1 MRSEA
6 KCLIILRDGGLGQA
20 PRHPH
25 ESHYSRFPPQNR
37 KASTRGASPPSK
49 MSQFVIEVQDGVVC
63 AFGLTHPSLKHMF
76 CMKLERDKDL
86 LLPAMIL
93 FMTRDN
99 SVAADD
105 DANPDRAASASVSAS
120 ASASSAASAAAPSHS
135 TILSAN
141 ALVKRVSTGSGWE
154 CLHCMATCA
163 PHASPSEPHSRS
175 KFTSADATHSSSTLT
190 PRPSRHS

>member
-6 KCLIILRDGGLGQA
+6 KCPIILRDGGLGQA

-93 FMTRDN
+93 FITRDN
-99 SVAADD
+99 SVAAVD
-105 DANPDRAASASVSAS
+105 DANADRAASPSV
-120 ASASSAASAAAPSHS
+120 SSAASAAAPAHA
-135 TILSAN
+135 TTLSAN

-175 KFTSADATHSSSTLT
+175 KFTSADAMHSSSTLT